1 MRFSGR
7 AFINGFIRHKGWPG
21 RIGGRR
27 GRCDPR
33 FLYPDGMSSP
43 ALYQP
48 YRSVLY
54 VPADKSRAVDK
65 ARGLPC
71 DAVVLDLEDAVLP
84 AQKALA
90 RAGAAQ
96 ALREGGFGKPVLL
109 RLNGF
114 ETPYFQDDLEAAL
127 LSAPAGIVLPK
138 AEDPAA
144 VRELHL
150 GIPLWVM
157 IETPLGV
164 LRAAELAA
172 VPGVAGLMV
181 GANDL
186 LLSLRARTTPGRLPL
201 LYALGAV
208 VLAARA
214 AGVLA
219 LDAVC
224 NDLHSG
230 TGLESECVQGREL
243 GFDGKTLIHPGQ
255 IAAANRAYGVSE
267 GEAQAARELLH
278 AWREAEEQ
286 GLGAVQHA
294 GRMTEELH
302 ARQARATLER
312 WEAEQG

>member
-1 MRFSGR
+1 M
-7 AFINGFIRHKGWPG
+7 P
-21 RIGGRR
+21 
-27 GRCDPR
+27 
-33 FLYPDGMSSP
+33 SP
-43 ALYQP
+43 AAYQP

-54 VPADKSRAVDK
+54 VPADNPRAIDK
-65 ARGLPC
+65 AKGLPC
-71 DAVVLDLEDAVLP
+71 DAVILDLEDAVLP
-84 AQKALA
+84 AHKALA

-109 RLNGF
+109 RLNGL
-114 ETPYFQDDLEAAL
+114 ETSYFQADLEAAL

-138 AEDPAA
+138 AEDPAS

-150 GIPLWVM
+150 GIPLWLM

-164 LRAAELAA
+164 LRAAKLAA

-186 LLSLRARTTPGRLPL
+186 LLSLRARATPGRLPL
-201 LYALGAV
+201 LHALSAV

-219 LDAVC
+219 LDAAY
-224 NDLHSG
+224 NDLHSEA
-230 TGLESECVQGREL
+230 GLETECIQGRDL

-255 IAAANRAYGVSE
+255 VAAANRVYGVSE
-267 GEAQAARELLH
+267 AEAQAARELLH
-278 AWREAEEQ
+278 AWQEAEAQ
-286 GLGAVQHA
+286 GLGVVQHA
-294 GRMTEELH
+294 GRMIEELH
-302 ARQARATLER
+302 ARQARDTLER